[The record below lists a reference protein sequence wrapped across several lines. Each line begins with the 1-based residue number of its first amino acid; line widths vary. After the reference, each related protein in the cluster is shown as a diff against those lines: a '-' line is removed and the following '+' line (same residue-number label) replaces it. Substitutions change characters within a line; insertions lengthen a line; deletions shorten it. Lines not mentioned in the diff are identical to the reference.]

1 MADRAYFLEKEDQI
15 LIRLGLSK
23 VQAKIYCTLLRMKSG
38 SSATIAQASTITRQ
52 QIYREMPIM
61 VDLGL
66 VEKIVGSPT
75 KYQATPIETS
85 LKILQSKKAAELSD
99 LDQATKLFLEN
110 YASIKRNQ
118 TLEET
123 SHFVYASEKEIA
135 LNKYEKELANAQIS
149 VEAIGPA
156 LDTEIGIASRYK
168 GFFLEK
174 LKQGVQLRIITEKL
188 RKDREILN
196 SIRQFQRSPLFEIRE
211 LPEKPPVQLVMYD
224 RKRVNIVV
232 PDAYHNYADLW
243 TDNASLRVLAINY
256 FEYMWEKAS
265 VLHVP

>member
-1 MADRAYFLEKEDQI
+1 MLFVLCSIDRLIPCKHKKTWQFRVLWKKIKRVRCISKEQARRTLADRAYFLEKEDQI

-23 VQAKIYCTLLRMKSG
+23 VQAKIYSTLLRMKSG

-135 LNKYEKELANAQIS
+135 LNKYEKECS
-149 VEAIGPA
+149 
-156 LDTEIGIASRYK
+156 
-168 GFFLEK
+168 
-174 LKQGVQLRIITEKL
+174 
-188 RKDREILN
+188 
-196 SIRQFQRSPLFEIRE
+196 
-211 LPEKPPVQLVMYD
+211 
-224 RKRVNIVV
+224 KRTN
-232 PDAYHNYADLW
+232 
-243 TDNASLRVLAINY
+243 
-256 FEYMWEKAS
+256 
-265 VLHVP
+265 

>member
-52 QIYREMPIM
+52 QIYREMPVM

-66 VEKIVGSPT
+66 VEKIIGSPT
-75 KYQATPIETS
+75 KYLAIPIETS
-85 LKILQSKKAAELSD
+85 LKILQAKKAAELSD

-110 YASIKRNQ
+110 YASIKRNR

-135 LNKYEKELANAQIS
+135 LNKYDKECANAQIS

-156 LDTEIGIASRYK
+156 LDTESGIVLRYK
-168 GFFLEK
+168 GFFLER
-174 LKQGVQLRIITEKL
+174 LKQGVQLRIVTEKL

-196 SIRQFQRSPLFEIRE
+196 AIRQLQRSPLFEIRE
-211 LPEKPPVQLVMYD
+211 LPEKPPVQLAMFD

-232 PDAYHNYADLW
+232 SDAYHNYADLW
-243 TDNASLRVLAINY
+243 TDNSSLRILAINY

-265 VLHVP
+265 VLQVP

>member
-1 MADRAYFLEKEDQI
+1 MEKEDQI

-23 VQAKIYCTLLRMKSG
+23 VQAKIYYTLLRMKSG

-52 QIYREMPIM
+52 QVYREMPIM

-85 LKILQSKKAAELSD
+85 LKILHAKKAAELLD
-99 LDQATKLFLEN
+99 LDQAANLFLEN

-123 SHFVYASEKEIA
+123 NHFVYASEKEIA
-135 LNKYEKELANAQIS
+135 FNKYDKESANAQIS
-149 VEAIGPA
+149 IEAIGPA
-156 LDTEIGIASRYK
+156 LENERGILRK
-168 GFFLEK
+168 KRFFLEK
-174 LKQGVQLRIITEKL
+174 FKQGVQLRIVTEKL

-196 SIRQFQRSPLFEIRE
+196 AIRQLQRSPLFEIRE
-211 LPEKPPVQLVMYD
+211 LPEKPPVQLAMYD

-232 PDAYHNYADLW
+232 PDACHKYADLW
-243 TDNASLRVLAINY
+243 TDNASLRTLAINY

-265 VLHVP
+265 VLQVP

>member
-1 MADRAYFLEKEDQI
+1 MANRAYFLEKEDQI

-85 LKILQSKKAAELSD
+85 LKILQAKKAAELSD

-110 YASIKRNQ
+110 YASIKGNR

-135 LNKYEKELANAQIS
+135 FNKYDKECANAQIS
-149 VEAIGPA
+149 IEAIGPA
-156 LDTEIGIASRYK
+156 LDNERGIVRNK

-174 LKQGVQLRIITEKL
+174 FKQGVQLRIVTEKL

-196 SIRQFQRSPLFEIRE
+196 VIRQLQRSPLFEIRE
-211 LPEKPPVQLVMYD
+211 LPEKPPVQLAMYD

-243 TDNASLRVLAINY
+243 TDNASLRTLAINY

-265 VLHVP
+265 VLQVP